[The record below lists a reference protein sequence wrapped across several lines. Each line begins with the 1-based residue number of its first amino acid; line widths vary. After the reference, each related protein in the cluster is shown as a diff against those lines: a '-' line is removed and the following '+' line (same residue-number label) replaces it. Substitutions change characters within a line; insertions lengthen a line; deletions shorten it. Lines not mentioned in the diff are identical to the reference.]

1 MEYTVVKTFIDRDS
15 LKTFRAGDK
24 FACPD
29 DKRAA
34 YLAGKGYL
42 DVPIKDP
49 VPVPKT
55 AKPKTAAKR
64 PAKKKESVKK

>member
-1 MEYTVVKTFIDRDS
+1 MEYTVIKSFIDRDS
-15 LKTFRAGDK
+15 LKTFKAGDK
-24 FACPD
+24 FACLD

-42 DVPIKDP
+42 EEIKDH

>member
-1 MEYTVVKTFIDRDS
+1 MDYTVVKGFIDRDS
-15 LKTFRAGDK
+15 LKAFKAGDK
-24 FACPD
+24 FACLD

-42 DVPIKDP
+42 EAIKDP

-55 AKPKTAAKR
+55 AKPKTEAKR

>member
-1 MEYTVVKTFIDRDS
+1 MEYKVLKTFIDRDS
-15 LKTFRAGDK
+15 LNVFRAGDK
-24 FACPD
+24 FACLD

-34 YLAGKGYL
+34 ELAGKGYL

-55 AKPKTAAKR
+55 AKAKAAPKR

>member
-1 MEYTVVKTFIDRDS
+1 MEYTVIKSFIDRDS

-24 FACPD
+24 FACLD

-42 DVPIKDP
+42 EQIKDP
-49 VPVPKT
+49 VPVTKT